1 MGYHKG
7 FTLVELLVVIV
18 IIGILATLATVA
30 VSSARGR
37 ARDAKRVSD
46 LKQISTALEMYYA
59 DYFSYPNL
67 ITPGQA
73 LTSPDGSKTYMSKVP
88 NNPTPWAEDACT
100 SGSDYVYNPVG
111 GLTDPPSYNISGCL
125 AKGTGSL
132 AAGEVA
138 MTPTGLNSVTCP
150 ARICGDCSTTACGGT
165 CATNITKDAV
175 TYAET
180 YPTVQIGGQCWMT
193 KSITN
198 VGTMTTGVV
207 YADDAIVER
216 ACYDNLQANC
226 DTDGAL
232 YAWNEAM
239 YLPASAATTQFTAY
253 TGSGA
258 NAKRQGICPVGWHIP
273 SDKEFATLE
282 NYLDPVINDGTNYFA
297 DQMGT
302 SGTTGW
308 RPTTVNVTTNPSRK
322 MKSARTALG
331 SLSVG
336 IPTNIYPRW
345 DYDAVYYGTDTAGF
359 SALPAGEG
367 LVAAFTYR
375 GMGADFW
382 SSSQYSATNA
392 WRRIL
397 YSYRSQSYR
406 SSDSKNNGFSVR
418 CLKD

>member
-1 MGYHKG
+1 MSHFVKATRDKLQA
-7 FTLVELLVVIV
+7 FTLIELLVVIV
-18 IIGILATLATVA
+18 IIGVLATLATVA

-180 YPTVQIGGQCWMT
+180 YPTVQIGTQCWMT

-198 VGTMTTGVV
+198 VGTMTTGAV

-216 ACYDNLQANC
+216 ACYNNLQDSC

-302 SGTTGW
+302 GGTMG
-308 RPTTVNVTTNPSRK
+308 
-322 MKSARTALG
+322 
-331 SLSVG
+331 
-336 IPTNIYPRW
+336 
-345 DYDAVYYGTDTAGF
+345 
-359 SALPAGEG
+359 
-367 LVAAFTYR
+367 YR
-375 GMGADFW
+375 GTGGTGVAYDNAGCGHKLKVTGSSGYEGILAGYGLASSFGGRGTYADFW

-392 WRRIL
+392 WRRFL
-397 YSYRSQSYR
+397 NSTYSQSLRVNSTKAY
-406 SSDSKNNGFSVR
+406 GFSVR